1 MVCFSEPYFS
11 LVTGFQEFWFWE
23 SPGDGVALTLITL
36 DLRRENV
43 SNFTF
48 WEKLRRCSALRLAE
62 NVVKSRLVLITGS
75 FRFWLISATVHPK
88 TGDVISS
95 SVEERLRS
103 LDAAWKRYD
112 DCHYKL
118 MSVSHDTLSEKKE
131 EQDKWEKRLE
141 NFCEAREEAI
151 EVLKSR
157 GVDFKVRHSQI
168 KILG

>member
-1 MVCFSEPYFS
+1 M
-11 LVTGFQEFWFWE
+11 
-23 SPGDGVALTLITL
+23 
-36 DLRRENV
+36 
-43 SNFTF
+43 
-48 WEKLRRCSALRLAE
+48 
-62 NVVKSRLVLITGS
+62 LITGS
-75 FRFWLISATVHPK
+75 FRIWLISATVHPK
-88 TGDVISS
+88 TGDVILS

-118 MSVSHDTLSEKKE
+118 MSVSHGTLDSEKKE

-157 GVDFKVRHSQI
+157 GVDLKVRHSRI